1 MKTTMLAYS
10 KLILSKVSFSEALFE
25 KELKKALATLSGGD
39 RLHLDA
45 WCSQRFG
52 GKYRKIVNRSVCGA
66 SKAHL
71 KLLLQNEYTS
81 Q

>member
-39 RLHLDA
+39 RLHLGA
-45 WCSQRFG
+45 WCSRRFG
-52 GKYRKIVNRSVCGA
+52 GKYRKIANRSVCGG
-66 SKAHL
+66 KAQL
-71 KLLLQNEYTS
+71 KPLQREYAG
-81 Q
+81 